1 MFNPQ
6 TITLIFFI
14 VLLIFLLFY
23 TSSKKEQ
30 KVYDKESFS
39 LKRDIL
45 SKVDVF
51 TKHMLLNN
59 YT

>member
-6 TITLIFFI
+6 TITFIFFI
-14 VLLIFLLFY
+14 VLLIILLFY
-23 TSSKKEQ
+23 NNKKKSTYNQEN
-30 KVYDKESFS
+30 FNI
-39 LKRDIL
+39 KRDIL